1 MSKWHGGKGSKRR
14 QGNEDAYRDNWDL
27 IFKRKKMIE
36 IYGKPRCPFCD
47 RAKALCEQKG
57 LDYEYKML
65 DADYTAEELFEKV
78 PNAKTFPQI
87 FIDGKSIGGYQQLE
101 EQLNV

>member
-1 MSKWHGGKGSKRR
+1 LGKGSKRR
-14 QGNEDAYRDNWDL
+14 PGEGYAEGWDK
-27 IFKRKKMIE
+27 IFKRKDMIT

-87 FIDGKSIGGYQQLE
+87 FIDEKSIGGYTDLE
-101 EQLNV
+101 KLYG

>member
-1 MSKWHGGKGSKRR
+1 MGKGSKRR
-14 QGNEDAYRDNWDL
+14 PGEGYAEGWDK
-27 IFKRKKMIE
+27 IFKRKDMIT

-87 FIDGKSIGGYQQLE
+87 FIDEKSIGGYTDLE
-101 EQLNV
+101 KLYG